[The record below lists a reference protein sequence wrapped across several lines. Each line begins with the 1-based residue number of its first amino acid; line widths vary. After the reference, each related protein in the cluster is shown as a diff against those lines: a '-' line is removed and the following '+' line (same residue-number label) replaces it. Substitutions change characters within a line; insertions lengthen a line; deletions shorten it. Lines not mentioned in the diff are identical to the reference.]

1 MFNSRKLKEIRNAH
15 HMTQK
20 ETAKLFNIS
29 AQALSHYERG
39 SRTPNID
46 FLKQFA
52 KVFSLSDDELTKI
65 LFDEIL
71 QDAYDPYNQAPDKA
85 VGSFTILTPAQIQE
99 LPINELFKIKDYAE
113 YIYLKHKQTLAKK

>member
-15 HMTQK
+15 QLTQK

-39 SRTPNID
+39 IRTPNID
-46 FLKQFA
+46 FLKRFA
-52 KVFSLSDDELTKI
+52 KVFGLSDDELTKI
-65 LFDEIL
+65 LFDEVL
-71 QDAYDPYNQAPDKA
+71 QDAYDPYNQAPNNS

-113 YIYLKHKQTLAKK
+113 YIYLKHKQKLTKK